1 MNPPKPV
8 EQKWLTGRRATRD
21 AGGRKLPKPVV
32 VLAASSTVPKPPGS
46 LGDAGREVWGRLWV
60 AGQAWL
66 SVETD
71 RDVLTRLCEA
81 HDERDAMREQIA
93 VDGFMVPGSRGQ
105 LRPHPLLTHL
115 RALET
120 QMTHWESVCGFT
132 PSARAQLG
140 HAEVAR
146 VSKLDELMAKRAT
159 GRLCVSRVAGWPP
172 RWLMPAPAP
181 LDGRLAVLRA
191 RARRWAQRG

>member
-1 MNPPKPV
+1 MNSPRPV
-8 EQKWLTGRRATRD
+8 EQRLTGRRATRD
-21 AGGRKLPKPVV
+21 AGGRKLPKP
-32 VLAASSTVPKPPGS
+32 PGA

-93 VDGFMVPGSRGQ
+93 VDGFMLPGSRGQ

-120 QMTHWESVCGFT
+120 PMTHWESVYGFT

-140 HAEVAR
+140 HAP
-146 VSKLDELMAKRAT
+146 KWRAFP
-159 GRLCVSRVAGWPP
+159 SS
-172 RWLMPAPAP
+172 MS
-181 LDGRLAVLRA
+181 
-191 RARRWAQRG
+191 

>member
-1 MNPPKPV
+1 VNSPKPV
-8 EQKWLTGRRATRD
+8 EQRLTGRSATRD

-93 VDGFMVPGSRGQ
+93 LDGFMVPGSRGQ

-146 VSKLDELMAKRAT
+146 VSQLNELMAKRAT

>member
-1 MNPPKPV
+1 M
-8 EQKWLTGRRATRD
+8 RA
-21 AGGRKLPKPVV
+21 GVPG
-32 VLAASSTVPKPPGS
+32 AALVPKPPGS
-46 LGDAGREVWGRLWV
+46 LGDAGRKVWGRLWV

-81 HDERDAMREQIA
+81 HDERDAMREQMA

-132 PSARAQLG
+132 ASARAQLG

-146 VSKLDELMAKRAT
+146 VSQLDELMAKRAT

>member
-1 MNPPKPV
+1 MNSPKPV
-8 EQKWLTGRRATRD
+8 EQRLTGRSATRD

-93 VDGFMVPGSRGQ
+93 VDGFMLPGSRGQ

-159 GRLCVSRVAGWPP
+159 GRLCESRVAGWPP

>member
-1 MNPPKPV
+1 M
-8 EQKWLTGRRATRD
+8 
-21 AGGRKLPKPVV
+21 

-93 VDGFMVPGSRGQ
+93 VDGFMLPGSRGQ

-120 QMTHWESVCGFT
+120 PMTHWESVYGFT

-140 HAEVAR
+140 HAP
-146 VSKLDELMAKRAT
+146 KWRAFP
-159 GRLCVSRVAGWPP
+159 SP
-172 RWLMPAPAP
+172 MS
-181 LDGRLAVLRA
+181 
-191 RARRWAQRG
+191 

>member
-1 MNPPKPV
+1 MNSPRPV
-8 EQKWLTGRRATRD
+8 EQRLTGRRATRD
-21 AGGRKLPKPVV
+21 AGGRKLPEPVV

-93 VDGFMVPGSRGQ
+93 LDGFMVPGSRGQ

-120 QMTHWESVCGFT
+120 PMTHWESVYGFT

-140 HAEVAR
+140 HAP
-146 VSKLDELMAKRAT
+146 KWRAFP
-159 GRLCVSRVAGWPP
+159 SP
-172 RWLMPAPAP
+172 MS
-181 LDGRLAVLRA
+181 
-191 RARRWAQRG
+191 

>member
-1 MNPPKPV
+1 M
-8 EQKWLTGRRATRD
+8 
-21 AGGRKLPKPVV
+21 

-93 VDGFMVPGSRGQ
+93 LDGFMVPGSRGQ

-120 QMTHWESVCGFT
+120 PMNRCRGTGAICIIGSRFTVSPQVRVHNSVTRRSG
-132 PSARAQLG
+132 ARFPAQ
-140 HAEVAR
+140 
-146 VSKLDELMAKRAT
+146 
-159 GRLCVSRVAGWPP
+159 
-172 RWLMPAPAP
+172 
-181 LDGRLAVLRA
+181 
-191 RARRWAQRG
+191 

>member
-1 MNPPKPV
+1 
-8 EQKWLTGRRATRD
+8 
-21 AGGRKLPKPVV
+21 
-32 VLAASSTVPKPPGS
+32 
-46 LGDAGREVWGRLWV
+46 LWV

-93 VDGFMVPGSRGQ
+93 LDGFMVPGSRGQ

-120 QMTHWESVCGFT
+120 PMTHWESVYGFT

-146 VSKLDELMAKRAT
+146 VSQLDELMAKRE
-159 GRLCVSRVAGWPP
+159 
-172 RWLMPAPAP
+172 
-181 LDGRLAVLRA
+181 
-191 RARRWAQRG
+191 QRGGSA

>member
-1 MNPPKPV
+1 M
-8 EQKWLTGRRATRD
+8 
-21 AGGRKLPKPVV
+21 
-32 VLAASSTVPKPPGS
+32 
-46 LGDAGREVWGRLWV
+46 LGVRCGGRLWV

-93 VDGFMVPGSRGQ
+93 VDGFMLPGSRGQ

-120 QMTHWESVCGFT
+120 QMTHWESDCGFT
-132 PSARAQLG
+132 Q
-140 HAEVAR
+140 VR
-146 VSKLDELMAKRAT
+146 VHNSVTPK
-159 GRLCVSRVAGWPP
+159 
-172 RWLMPAPAP
+172 
-181 LDGRLAVLRA
+181 
-191 RARRWAQRG
+191 

>member
-1 MNPPKPV
+1 MNSPRPV
-8 EQKWLTGRRATRD
+8 EQRLTGRRATRD

-32 VLAASSTVPKPPGS
+32 VLVASSTVPKPPGS

-93 VDGFMVPGSRGQ
+93 LDGFMVPGSRGQ

-120 QMTHWESVCGFT
+120 PMTHWESVYGFT
-132 PSARAQLG
+132 PSALAQLG
-140 HAEVAR
+140 HAP
-146 VSKLDELMAKRAT
+146 KWRAFP
-159 GRLCVSRVAGWPP
+159 SS
-172 RWLMPAPAP
+172 MS
-181 LDGRLAVLRA
+181 
-191 RARRWAQRG
+191 

>member
-1 MNPPKPV
+1 M
-8 EQKWLTGRRATRD
+8 
-21 AGGRKLPKPVV
+21 

-93 VDGFMVPGSRGQ
+93 LDGFMVPGSRGQ

-120 QMTHWESVCGFT
+120 PMTHWESVCGSLKCACT
-132 PSARAQLG
+132 TRSRRSSARFP
-140 HAEVAR
+140 AR
-146 VSKLDELMAKRAT
+146 
-159 GRLCVSRVAGWPP
+159 
-172 RWLMPAPAP
+172 
-181 LDGRLAVLRA
+181 
-191 RARRWAQRG
+191 

>member
-1 MNPPKPV
+1 MNPPKAV
-8 EQKWLTGRRATRD
+8 EQKRLTGRSATRD

-71 RDVLTRLCEA
+71 RDVLTRLCE

-93 VDGFMVPGSRGQ
+93 VDGFMLPGSRGQ

-120 QMTHWESVCGFT
+120 PMTHWESVYGFT

-140 HAEVAR
+140 HAP
-146 VSKLDELMAKRAT
+146 KWRAFP
-159 GRLCVSRVAGWPP
+159 SS
-172 RWLMPAPAP
+172 MS
-181 LDGRLAVLRA
+181 
-191 RARRWAQRG
+191 

>member
-1 MNPPKPV
+1 M
-8 EQKWLTGRRATRD
+8 
-21 AGGRKLPKPVV
+21 

-93 VDGFMVPGSRGQ
+93 LDGFMVPGFSWPVASASVVDSFAGVGDADDSLGVGLRFHPKCACTTRSR
-105 LRPHPLLTHL
+105 
-115 RALET
+115 
-120 QMTHWESVCGFT
+120 
-132 PSARAQLG
+132 
-140 HAEVAR
+140 AEVAR
-146 VSKLDELMAKRAT
+146 VSQLNELMAKRAT
-159 GRLCVSRVAGWPP
+159 GRLCVSRVAGC
-172 RWLMPAPAP
+172 
-181 LDGRLAVLRA
+181 
-191 RARRWAQRG
+191 RRGG

>member
-1 MNPPKPV
+1 M
-8 EQKWLTGRRATRD
+8 
-21 AGGRKLPKPVV
+21 PVV
-32 VLAASSTVPKPPGS
+32 VSCRSRWWCCSTVPKPPGS
-46 LGDAGREVWGRLWV
+46 LGDAGREVWGRMWV

-66 SVETD
+66 SVDTD
-71 RDVLTRLCEA
+71 RDVLTRLCEV

-140 HAEVAR
+140 HAKVAC
-146 VSKLDELMAKRAT
+146 VSKLDELMAKRA
-159 GRLCVSRVAGWPP
+159 
-172 RWLMPAPAP
+172 
-181 LDGRLAVLRA
+181 
-191 RARRWAQRG
+191 QRGGSA